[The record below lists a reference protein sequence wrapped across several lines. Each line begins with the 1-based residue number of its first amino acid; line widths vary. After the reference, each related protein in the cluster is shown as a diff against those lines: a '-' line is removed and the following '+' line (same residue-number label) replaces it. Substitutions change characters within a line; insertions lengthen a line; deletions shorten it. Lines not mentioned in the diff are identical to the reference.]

1 MAFDMYNFESEMTG
15 IKHLNFDENIAEIKA
30 NI

>member
-1 MAFDMYNFESEMTG
+1 MAVDMYNFETEMAG
-15 IKHLNFDENIAEIKA
+15 IKHVKFDENIAEIKA